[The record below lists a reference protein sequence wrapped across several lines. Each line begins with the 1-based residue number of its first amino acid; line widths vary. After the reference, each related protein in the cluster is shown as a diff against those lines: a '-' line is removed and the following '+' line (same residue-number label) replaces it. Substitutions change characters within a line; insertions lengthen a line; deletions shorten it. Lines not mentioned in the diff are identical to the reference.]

1 MRQGWSERWLIA
13 LRSRRPDTTI
23 APAIPSVWEAGR
35 RVSSQGDRQSPAV
48 ELTHGADC
56 SGSTRRGLR
65 GWCVGTTDRK
75 VTHLLG

>member
-1 MRQGWSERWLIA
+1 MDSEFNPTF
-13 LRSRRPDTTI
+13 SEFPTKST
-23 APAIPSVWEAGR
+23 
-35 RVSSQGDRQSPAV
+35 VSIEFVPGGHVECWKMGSGQGDRQSPAV